1 MKRYW
6 EIHGKRRPFPAC
18 MLPEIC
24 MEKKLLRILR
34 HTMKRRINALG
45 VVVKSMTKE
54 GASAVTNADSN
65 LQT

>member
-1 MKRYW
+1 
-6 EIHGKRRPFPAC
+6 

-24 MEKKLLRILR
+24 MEKRLLRILR